1 MKVVNF
7 ENVGLTL
14 ENGLNLFRGLNFV
27 LEEGSLNFVTGAS
40 GCGKTTLLQLMGGD
54 CEFWTGRI
62 EIFESELLSGVR
74 ERTIETRSRVGIVFQ
89 ELRLLDHLTAR
100 ENLALPLIIGGAEA
114 KDLEEPVSELLEW
127 LGSSIKGARSVALL
141 SAGEK
146 RLLAIARAL
155 VCRPKLVLAD
165 EPTASLD
172 ARQKTSVLQFFTELC
187 ALGTAVVIATTD
199 DWLISQY
206 ACSSQLFIENG
217 RLQQIEGA
225 GLSSSAIY
233 TEVAVK

>member
-62 EIFESELLSGVR
+62 EIFESELLSGMR
-74 ERTIETRSRVGIVFQ
+74 ERTNETRSRVGIVFQ

-100 ENLALPLIIGGAEA
+100 ENLALPLIIGGTEA

-127 LGSSIKGARSVALL
+127 LGSGIKRARSVALL

-155 VCRPKLVLAD
+155 VCRPTLVLAD

-172 ARQKTSVLQFFTELC
+172 TRQKTSVLQFFTELC

>member
-1 MKVVNF
+1 M
-7 ENVGLTL
+7 
-14 ENGLNLFRGLNFV
+14 
-27 LEEGSLNFVTGAS
+27 
-40 GCGKTTLLQLMGGD
+40 
-54 CEFWTGRI
+54 
-62 EIFESELLSGVR
+62 R
-74 ERTIETRSRVGIVFQ
+74 ERTNETRSRVGIVFQ

-155 VCRPKLVLAD
+155 VCRPTLVLAD

-172 ARQKTSVLQFFTELC
+172 SRQKSSVLQFFTELC

>member
-1 MKVVNF
+1 MNVVNF

-74 ERTIETRSRVGIVFQ
+74 EHTNETRSRVGIVFQ

-100 ENLALPLIIGGAEA
+100 ENLALPLIICGAEA

-127 LGSSIKGARSVALL
+127 LGSGIKRARSVALL

-155 VCRPKLVLAD
+155 VCRPTLVLAD

-172 ARQKTSVLQFFTELC
+172 TRQKTSVLQFFTELC

>member
-1 MKVVNF
+1 M
-7 ENVGLTL
+7 
-14 ENGLNLFRGLNFV
+14 
-27 LEEGSLNFVTGAS
+27 
-40 GCGKTTLLQLMGGD
+40 
-54 CEFWTGRI
+54 
-62 EIFESELLSGVR
+62 
-74 ERTIETRSRVGIVFQ
+74 
-89 ELRLLDHLTAR
+89 
-100 ENLALPLIIGGAEA
+100 
-114 KDLEEPVSELLEW
+114 
-127 LGSSIKGARSVALL
+127 
-141 SAGEK
+141 
-146 RLLAIARAL
+146 LAIARAL
-155 VCRPKLVLAD
+155 VCRPTLVLAD

>member
-1 MKVVNF
+1 MGRFLPAKIDKIVCIFFLIIVKVVDF

-14 ENGLNLFRGLNFV
+14 ENGRKLFRGLNFV
-27 LEEGSLNFVTGAS
+27 LDEGSLNFVTGAS

-74 ERTIETRSRVGIVFQ
+74 ERTIEARSRVGIVFQ

-127 LGSSIKGARSVALL
+127 LGSSIKGARSVA
-141 SAGEK
+141 
-146 RLLAIARAL
+146 
-155 VCRPKLVLAD
+155 
-165 EPTASLD
+165 
-172 ARQKTSVLQFFTELC
+172 
-187 ALGTAVVIATTD
+187 
-199 DWLISQY
+199 
-206 ACSSQLFIENG
+206 
-217 RLQQIEGA
+217 
-225 GLSSSAIY
+225 
-233 TEVAVK
+233 

>member
-1 MKVVNF
+1 MNVVNF

-14 ENGLNLFRGLNFV
+14 ENGLRLFCGLNFT

-54 CEFWTGRI
+54 RESWTGRI
-62 EIFESELLSGVR
+62 EVFEAEIVPGVR
-74 ERTIETRSRVGIVFQ
+74 EESTKTPSRVGIVFQ
-89 ELRLLDHLTAR
+89 ELWLLDHLTAR
-100 ENLALPLIIGGAEA
+100 ENLALPLLIDGAEG
-114 KDLEEPVSELLEW
+114 KELEEPVSELLEW
-127 LGSSIKGARSVALL
+127 LGSSIKGAKVVASL

-155 VCRPKLVLAD
+155 VCRPALVLAD

-172 ARQKTSVLQFFTELC
+172 ARQKTAVLRFFTELC

-225 GLSSSAIY
+225 GLSSSAIH
-233 TEVAVK
+233 TDIGVK